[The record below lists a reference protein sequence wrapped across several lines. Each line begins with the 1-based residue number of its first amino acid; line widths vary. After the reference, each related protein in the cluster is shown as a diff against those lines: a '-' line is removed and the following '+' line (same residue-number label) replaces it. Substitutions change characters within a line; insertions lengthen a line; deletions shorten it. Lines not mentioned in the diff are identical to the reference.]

1 VRSGEEIQGALRGF
15 VEKWNSYSG
24 GERSEAQTF
33 LNELFACYGSDRIEV
48 GARFEDFTAS
58 AGFMDLHWPGECI
71 VEMKAPSKEVSSA
84 RAQVK
89 RYWEES
95 ADEKANTPAARW
107 VVLCN
112 FTSFEVWEPG
122 RFPKSPRA
130 TFDLIELS
138 QRYEAL
144 MFLGGPALAPSF
156 LEHHKEL
163 TAEAAKL
170 VAQVYQSLVDR
181 NAAPLDEIQRF
192 TLQTVWTLFAEDLD
206 LLVGSPLQN
215 IVERLRQDPTR
226 SPAAELGHLF
236 SVLNQTGNHNRKD
249 LLAGTRYVN
258 GDLFRDPAEVDLTR
272 GELDLLAQAAEQDW
286 SKVDPTIF
294 GSLMEGVIGRERR
307 WELGA
312 HYTHEADIMKIVEP
326 TVVRPW
332 RERIDAAT
340 TPGEARQLLD
350 ELTRF
355 VVLDPA
361 CGCGNFLYIAY
372 RELRGL
378 ERQLKTRI
386 RDLAA
391 STGQPLPPEPWP
403 YVPLTNLRGIDIEPI
418 SVLIARV
425 TLWMGHRQMIDRY
438 GEAENPLPLV
448 SLSGITI
455 GDAVF
460 DPWPTSDA
468 IVGNPPFLGDRLIRR
483 AHGGDYVDRLKTT
496 FGVGVVDYSA
506 YWFRR
511 AQNHLTPGQRAGL
524 VSTNTLRENKHRL
537 ASLDYVAT
545 HGGVITDAVSSQKW
559 PGEAKVHVSITN
571 WIKDPTEPITQF
583 TLDGV
588 PTTGITPQLKAG
600 ATTPEPRRLLANTGR
615 AFIGCQPTGKGFILD
630 DDTATGLIEAGEGDV
645 VRPYLTSDDLADSPH
660 AAPRRWI
667 IDFRT
672 LPLEEARKYPKS
684 LARVR
689 KLVKPDRD
697 DNTSRHFARLWWQF
711 AWPRPVMRDAIA
723 ERPRYIV
730 STLTGKR
737 LLFSWADPS
746 WCPSNAVGVMAFI
759 DDYAMGV
766 LSSRAHGAWA
776 WSRSSSLETRLR
788 YTPSTAFETFPWPN
802 PTAGQHHAISAAAK
816 ALLDRRNAIV
826 NAEPMG
832 LTELYNRVEDG
843 AYADLGKL
851 HRTLDEAVAAAY
863 GWPKKVAQN
872 DDELVRRLGQL
883 NSEYAMKPGSYH
895 PFGDDHVDVQG
906 SGPTYAEGVEW

>member
-788 YTPSTAFETFPWPN
+788 YTPSTAFETFP
-802 PTAGQHHAISAAAK
+802 
-816 ALLDRRNAIV
+816 
-826 NAEPMG
+826 
-832 LTELYNRVEDG
+832 
-843 AYADLGKL
+843 
-851 HRTLDEAVAAAY
+851 
-863 GWPKKVAQN
+863 
-872 DDELVRRLGQL
+872 
-883 NSEYAMKPGSYH
+883 
-895 PFGDDHVDVQG
+895 
-906 SGPTYAEGVEW
+906 GPTPPLDSTTRSPQRPRRSSIDATPSSTPNRWVSPSSTTASRTGRTPTSASFTGPLTKRSPLPTGGPRRSRRMTTNLFVAWAS